1 MTSGAVVR
9 GDGPVV
15 DLNPHYP
22 RPQVQPGRRAPWH
35 TPAGAWTDR
44 AGWVFPGAARAGR
57 VFPGAA
63 RAGWV
68 FPGAARAV
76 WHLED
81 GQSEYAR
88 GAFVPET
95 LVRDIPPAACADT
108 LPAVAAH

>member
-1 MTSGAVVR
+1 MTRGAVVR

-44 AGWVFPGAARAGR
+44 AGR
-57 VFPGAA
+57 
-63 RAGWV
+63 V

-81 GQSEYAR
+81 GQCEYAR

-108 LPAVAAH
+108 LPAVAPH